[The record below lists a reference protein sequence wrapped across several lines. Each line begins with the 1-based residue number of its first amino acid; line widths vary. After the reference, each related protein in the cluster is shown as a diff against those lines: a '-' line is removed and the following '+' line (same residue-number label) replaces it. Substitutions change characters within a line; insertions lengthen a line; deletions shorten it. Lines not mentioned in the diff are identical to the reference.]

1 VEDEELRRKLTHYV
15 YRERLI
21 AIEISGDDLRNMG
34 LAPGPVYGRILDE
47 VLMARQN
54 GDVGGREA
62 QLRYAGE
69 LAAAE
74 IFHLTAGDPDM
85 NGTEEE
91 F

>member
-1 VEDEELRRKLTHYV
+1 
-15 YRERLI
+15 
-21 AIEISGDDLRNMG
+21 
-34 LAPGPVYGRILDE
+34 
-47 VLMARQN
+47 MARQN